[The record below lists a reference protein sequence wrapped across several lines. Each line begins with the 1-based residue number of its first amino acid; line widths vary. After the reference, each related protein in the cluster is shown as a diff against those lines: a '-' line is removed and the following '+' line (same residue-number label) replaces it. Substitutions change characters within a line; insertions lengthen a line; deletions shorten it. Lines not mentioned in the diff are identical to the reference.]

1 MEKEVPR
8 FSVERVPDCHPE
20 IGLWLA
26 ILNDARERM
35 QFALRGLTLAELDA
49 KPAIGLNTIGTLLYH
64 VALTDLNW
72 VYDNLLKES
81 YPDDVVHLFPFPLTN
96 GQGRLSIVTG
106 WDLEAYQHRLV
117 AARTKVHQVFKRM
130 TIEHFQEVIR
140 RVEDYGTYEM
150 TPESI
155 LRHLAQHES
164 EHRGEI
170 QLFVSVLRGQNEL
183 PS

>member
-1 MEKEVPR
+1 MSREVPR
-8 FSVERVPDCHPE
+8 FSVEPVPECHPD

-35 QFALRGLTLAELDA
+35 QFALRGLMLAELDA

-72 VYDNLLKES
+72 VYDNLLKEP
-81 YPDDVVHLFPFPLTN
+81 YPDDVKHLFPFPLTDE
-96 GQGRLSIVTG
+96 QGRLSVVTG
-106 WDLEAYQHRLV
+106 WDLEAYGERLG
-117 AARTKVHQVFKRM
+117 AARVKVHQIFKQM
-130 TIEHFQEVIR
+130 TVEYFREVVR
-140 RVEDYGTYEM
+140 RDEDYGTYEM

-170 QLFVSVLRGQNEL
+170 QLFIGVLRGQSEL
-183 PS
+183 PA